1 MTGSFPLLAL
11 REKYTSLPPHHWQNY
26 EKNSG
31 QRIVGRLLQV
41 TSGQCLMERL
51 SNIPLPPATVTKC
64 IPRVL
69 VRPKCESGKHTAQPP
84 YPIIIIKRT
93 RDQSHQQTLLSLL
106 SPFDLGTVCYC
117 GVTQTMLIDAASQVD
132 ENPLHGAKLSA
143 AHVSPIKHL
152 PYSSWR
158 ARKAIL

>member
-1 MTGSFPLLAL
+1 M
-11 REKYTSLPPHHWQNY
+11 
-26 EKNSG
+26 
-31 QRIVGRLLQV
+31 GRLLQV
-41 TSGQCLMERL
+41 TSGQCLIERF

-64 IPRVL
+64 IPLVGVF
-69 VRPKCESGKHTAQPP
+69 VRPKCERRKHTAQPP
-84 YPIIIIKRT
+84 YPIIILKQT
-93 RDQSHQQTLLSLL
+93 CDQSHQQTLLSLFI
-106 SPFDLGTVCYC
+106 PFDLGTVCHC
-117 GVTQTMLIDAASQVD
+117 SVTQTVLTDTASQVD